1 MLMFKY
7 CNAFDSVSSVKS
19 VNSVNNVNNVN
30 NVNSVNSMLAVY
42 SAVLPPSLMD
52 FLVLKIPCRLHVS
65 PLCYLSN

>member
-1 MLMFKY
+1 MLMFKH
-7 CNAFDSVSSVKS
+7 CNAFDSVNSVKS
-19 VNSVNNVNNVN
+19 VNSVN

>member
-1 MLMFKY
+1 MLMFKH
-7 CNAFDSVSSVKS
+7 CNAFDSVNSVKS
-19 VNSVNNVNNVN
+19 VNSVN

-42 SAVLPPSLMD
+42 SAVLPPFLME

>member
-1 MLMFKY
+1 MLMFKH
-7 CNAFDSVSSVKS
+7 CNAFDSVNSVKS
-19 VNSVNNVNNVN
+19 VNSVN

-52 FLVLKIPCRLHVS
+52 FLVLIPCRMHVS